1 MHSISVQPAGLYD
14 AKPLAAGA
22 GADNAEVTMP
32 DLRRQSAPDQIR
44 QLMEAISLEYGKLQ
58 ECLANI
64 AAYSDQMRRVTEDSQ
79 RRLLTRD

>member
-1 MHSISVQPAGLYD
+1 
-14 AKPLAAGA
+14 
-22 GADNAEVTMP
+22 MP